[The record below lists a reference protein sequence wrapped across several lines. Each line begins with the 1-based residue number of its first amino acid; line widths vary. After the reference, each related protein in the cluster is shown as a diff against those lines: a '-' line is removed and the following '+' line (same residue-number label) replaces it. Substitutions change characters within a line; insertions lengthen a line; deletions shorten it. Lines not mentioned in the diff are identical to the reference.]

1 MTETNLSTTDNDRL
15 TLLDRLA
22 DRMPDL
28 DLDRHETEWLSLEDG
43 HEALLVDGGGLDGGQ
58 GMYFANA
65 GDDVHGVGSLMPL
78 APVVGCIVIRPDG
91 SRLLARVEPDPL
103 AGGPGSD

>member
-1 MTETNLSTTDNDRL
+1 MTETNLSTADTDRL

-22 DRMPDL
+22 ERMPDL
-28 DLDRHETEWLSLEDG
+28 DLDRRKTEWLSLEDG

-65 GDDVHGVGSLMPL
+65 GEDVHGVGSLMPL
-78 APVVGCIVIRPDG
+78 APVVGCIVFKPDG
-91 SRLLARVEPDPL
+91 TRLLARVERDPL
-103 AGGPGSD
+103 AVQPDP